1 MDGIDLLRAVV
12 RWVHVVAA
20 VVWVGGS
27 LFYLLVLRPAMSGS
41 NGGDTRERF
50 EMTINRGF
58 RDVVDVAIIALIVTG
73 VVITFDRLSSA
84 PITSAYYA
92 VLGLKIAAAVSMF
105 LLARD
110 LGTRLGRWG
119 RPRRRAA
126 AGAVAEPS
134 LADDPKRRSRW
145 GMLFS
150 PSRLIVALGLVA
162 FFLSALMVHIYESG
176 IADI

>member
-105 LLARD
+105 LLARN
-110 LGTRLGRWG
+110 LGTRLGRWV
-119 RPRRRAA
+119 RPRR
-126 AGAVAEPS
+126 
-134 LADDPKRRSRW
+134 RRSRW

-162 FFLSALMVHIYESG
+162 FFLSALMVHIYESD